1 MGRRPPDREPPVR
14 QSPGGDA
21 ALPSWPYLGGMGR
34 LILGLVVAFIAL
46 MVVLTVIHVFFY
58 AFFFAVLALVA
69 FGVFK
74 VGRWSGRRRGRQF

>member
-1 MGRRPPDREPPVR
+1 
-14 QSPGGDA
+14 
-21 ALPSWPYLGGMGR
+21 MGR

-69 FGVFK
+69 VGLFK
-74 VGRWSGRRRGRQF
+74 VGRWSGRRRDRQF